1 MITIASDGSAD
12 VVDRIYEAALVPEK
26 WTAVL
31 DQVSDMTGSVGGAL
45 LVTGDRHPPRWAA
58 SETIAPALRAFTS
71 GDAWKGNKRAQQ
83 ALSSAG
89 SAFSRDIDLW
99 TAEELEQ
106 YRISDERTP
115 HGLGWQLGSIIPMP
129 SGETVIFTF
138 DRRFDDGP
146 HDVAMRDAADSLRPH
161 LARAGLLA
169 ARLGLERAQTM
180 VATLA
185 GIGLPAAVLSGTG
198 VVVAINDLLQ
208 DMTSVFQPAAL
219 GCLGVTDPAAHALL
233 QQAISGYNRRDPS
246 VRSIPVPGN
255 DERGAVV
262 IHLLPVRGE
271 AHDVFFGGEILIIA
285 TTVGAGSTSPSLSL
299 LQGLFDLSP
308 AEARLAAALAA
319 GGPLKAVATRNRI
332 QFSTA
337 RSYLEAIFRKTGTHQ
352 QSQLVALLKSTQPL
366 VRPPEKST

>member
-1 MITIASDGSAD
+1 MITIASSAD
-12 VVDRIYEAALVPEK
+12 VVDRIYEAAFVPEK

-31 DQVSDMTGSVGGAL
+31 DEISEMTGSVGGAL
-45 LVTGDRHPPRWAA
+45 LATGDRYPPRWAA
-58 SETIAPALRAFTS
+58 SETIAPALRAYAA
-71 GDAWKGNKRAQQ
+71 GDAWKDNKRPQQ

-89 SAFSRDIDLW
+89 SGFSRDIDLW
-99 TAEELEQ
+99 TAEELER
-106 YRISDERTP
+106 YRISDERSP
-115 HGLGWQLGSIIPMP
+115 HGLGWQLGSIIPMS

-146 HDVAMRDAADSLRPH
+146 HDVAMRDATDLLRPH

-198 VVVAINDLLQ
+198 HIVTANDLLQ
-208 DMTSVFQPAAL
+208 NMTSVFQATDHNGLA
-219 GCLGVTDPAAHALL
+219 VADPAAHALL
-233 QQAISGYNRRDPS
+233 NQAIVEYDRRDAF
-246 VRSIPVPGN
+246 VRSIPVPATT
-255 DERGAVV
+255 ERGPVV
-262 IHLLPVRGE
+262 IHLLPVRGA
-271 AHDVFFGGEILIIA
+271 AHDVFSGADILIVA
-285 TTVGAGSTSPSLSL
+285 TTVSASSTKPSLSVL
-299 LQGLFDLSP
+299 HGLFDLSP

-319 GGPLKAVATRNRI
+319 GDPLKAVAAKHGI

-366 VRPPEKST
+366 IRFPETST

>member
-1 MITIASDGSAD
+1 MAIASDASAD
-12 VVDRIYEAALVPEK
+12 VVDQIYEAAFVPER
-26 WTAVL
+26 WTEVL
-31 DQVSDMTGSVGGAL
+31 DRVSEMTGSVGGAL
-45 LVTGDRHPPRWAA
+45 LATGDRHPPRWAA
-58 SETIAPALRAFTS
+58 SETIAPALRAYTS
-71 GDAWKGNKRAQQ
+71 GDAWKENERPQQ
-83 ALSSAG
+83 AFSSAG
-89 SAFSRDIDLW
+89 SGFSRDIDLW

-106 YRISDERTP
+106 YRISDERSP

-138 DRRFDDGP
+138 DRRFDEGP
-146 HDVAMRDAADSLRPH
+146 HDVDMRDAADSLRPH

-198 VVVAINDLLQ
+198 LVVAANDLLQ
-208 DMTSVFQPAAL
+208 DMTSVFQSTARGGLA
-219 GCLGVTDPAAHALL
+219 VTDPAAHALL
-233 QQAISGYNRRDPS
+233 QQAIVDYDRRDPS
-246 VRSIPVPGN
+246 VRSVPVPAT
-255 DERGAVV
+255 DKRGPVL
-262 IHLLPVRGE
+262 IHLLPVRGA
-271 AHDVFFGGEILIIA
+271 AHDVFSGAEILIVA
-285 TTVGAGSTSPSLSL
+285 TLVGASSTSPSLSVL
-299 LQGLFDLSP
+299 HGLFDLSP

-319 GGPLKAVATRNRI
+319 GDPLKAVAAKHGI

-366 VRPPEKST
+366 IRPPETST